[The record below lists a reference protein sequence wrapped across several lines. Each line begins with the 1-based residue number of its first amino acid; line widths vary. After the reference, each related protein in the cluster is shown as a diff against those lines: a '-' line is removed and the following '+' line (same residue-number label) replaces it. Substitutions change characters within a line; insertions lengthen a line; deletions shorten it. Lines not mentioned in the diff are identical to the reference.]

1 MSKRYSSDL
10 QLCHAFAHRLTE
22 AGHCAGNTSFS
33 NDVFYSY
40 STPIAARVETPVS
53 SLILDRKISVILLST
68 DTFSNTTTKHKSKL
82 VSAINNVYEVIPARY
97 IPTDLR
103 NAKAVSD
110 IHKLNVDFFTDML
123 HKAFDAFV
131 DTTRSRVEKAREL
144 VRAFDAVD
152 IYTRV
157 FHLSWDNAQPIYQ
170 VLEQARAEIEAHNE
184 KRAVR
189 KAHLSDNAFDSEGRK
204 QYKAMI
210 AKSLRK
216 WRSGETDRLPLNKL
230 LEPIA
235 LRVTQDRIETSR
247 GASMP
252 RRDVARIWP
261 ALKAMWQSC
270 AEEHTLNEKVDPTKL
285 LLKSAVSNPEMRF
298 GQFVGVHVSFK
309 LGQIQI
315 GCHTIPWSEVVDVAK
330 QLGLDVTGVDN
341 ATAN

>member
-40 STPIAARVETPVS
+40 STPIAARVETPV
-53 SLILDRKISVILLST
+53 ISVILLST

-82 VSAINNVYEVIPARY
+82 VSAINNVYEVVPARY

-103 NAKAVSD
+103 NEKAVSY
-110 IHKLNVDFFTDML
+110 IHKLNVDFFTDIL
-123 HKAFDAFV
+123 HKALDAFV
-131 DTTRSRVEKAREL
+131 GTTRSRVEKAREL
-144 VRAFDAVD
+144 VRAFEAVD
-152 IYTRV
+152 SYTRV
-157 FHLSWDNAQPIYQ
+157 FHFSWDNAQPIYQ

-184 KRAVR
+184 KRAVQ
-189 KAHLSDNAFDSEGRK
+189 KAHRSDNAFDSEGRK
-204 QYKAMI
+204 RYKAMI

-216 WRSGETDRLPLNKL
+216 WRSGETDKLPLNKL

-261 ALKAMWQSC
+261 NLKAMWQSFT
-270 AEEHTLNEKVDPTKL
+270 EEPTLNEKVDPTKL

-298 GQFVGVHVSFK
+298 GQFVGVHVSKDF
-309 LGQIQI
+309 IRI

>member
-53 SLILDRKISVILLST
+53 SDVILLST
-68 DTFSNTTTKHKSKL
+68 DTFSNTTAKHKSKL
-82 VSAINNVYEVIPARY
+82 VSAVNNVYEIIPARY

-103 NAKAVSD
+103 NEKAVSD
-110 IHKLNVDFFTDML
+110 IHKLNVDFFIDLL
-123 HKAFDAFV
+123 HKALATFV

-170 VLEQARAEIEAHNE
+170 VLEQARSEIEAHNE

-189 KAHLSDNAFDSEGRK
+189 KTQRSVNAFDSEGRK
-204 QYKAMI
+204 TYKAMI
-210 AKSLRK
+210 ADSLRK
-216 WRSGETDRLPLNKL
+216 WRAGETDKLPLNKL

-270 AEEHTLNEKVDPTKL
+270 TEEPTPNEKVSPTNL
-285 LLKSAVSNPEMRF
+285 LSNPEMRF
-298 GQFVGVHVSFK
+298 GQFVGVHVSKDF
-309 LGQIQI
+309 IRI

-330 QLGLDVTGVDN
+330 QLGLDVTGVDDG
-341 ATAN
+341 TAN

>member
-10 QLCHAFAHRLTE
+10 QMCHAFAHRLTE

-82 VSAINNVYEVIPARY
+82 VSAINNVYEIIPARY

-103 NAKAVSD
+103 NEKAVSD
-110 IHKLNVDFFTDML
+110 IHKLNVDFFTDLL
-123 HKAFDAFV
+123 HKALAVFV

-144 VRAFDAVD
+144 VRAFEAVD
-152 IYTRV
+152 VYTRV
-157 FHLSWDNAQPIYQ
+157 FHLGWDNAQPIYK
-170 VLEQARAEIEAHNE
+170 VLEQDRSEIEANNE

-189 KAHLSDNAFDSEGRK
+189 KTQRSVNAFDSEGRK
-204 QYKAMI
+204 TYKAMI
-210 AKSLRK
+210 ADSLRK
-216 WRSGETDRLPLNKL
+216 WRAGETDKLPLNKL

-261 ALKAMWQSC
+261 ALKSMWQSC
-270 AEEHTLNEKVDPTKL
+270 TEESAPNEKVHPTKL
-285 LLKSAVSNPEMRF
+285 LSNPEMRF
-298 GQFVGVHVSFK
+298 GQFVGVHVSKDF
-309 LGQIQI
+309 IRI

-330 QLGLDVTGVDN
+330 QLGLDVTGVDDG
-341 ATAN
+341 TAN

>member
-68 DTFSNTTTKHKSKL
+68 DTFSNTTAKHKSKL
-82 VSAINNVYEVIPARY
+82 VSAVNNVYEIIPARY

-103 NAKAVSD
+103 NEKAVSD
-110 IHKLNVDFFTDML
+110 IHKLNVDFFIDLL
-123 HKAFDAFV
+123 HKALATFV

-184 KRAVR
+184 KRGVV
-189 KAHLSDNAFDSEGRK
+189 KARRSDNAFDSEGRK
-204 QYKAMI
+204 QYKAMV
-210 AKSLRK
+210 AKSLKK
-216 WRSGETDRLPLNKL
+216 WRSGETDKLPLNKL

-235 LRVTQDRIETSR
+235 LRVTQERIETSR
-247 GASMP
+247 AASMP

-261 ALKAMWQSC
+261 NLKAMWQSC

-298 GQFVGVHVSFK
+298 GQFVGVHVSKDF
-309 LGQIQI
+309 IRI

-330 QLGLDVTGVDN
+330 QLGLDVAGVDN

>member
-40 STPIAARVETPVS
+40 STPIAARVETPAW

-68 DTFSNTTTKHKSKL
+68 DTFSNTTAKHKSKL
-82 VSAINNVYEVIPARY
+82 VSAVNNVYAVIPARY

-103 NAKAVSD
+103 NEKAVSD
-110 IHKLNVDFFTDML
+110 IHKLNVDFFTDLL
-123 HKAFDAFV
+123 HKALATFV

-152 IYTRV
+152 SYTRV
-157 FHLSWDNAQPIYQ
+157 FHLGWDNAQPIYQ

-184 KRAVR
+184 KRAVQ
-189 KAHLSDNAFDSEGRK
+189 KAHRSNNAFDSEGLK
-204 QYKAMI
+204 QYKAMVTE
-210 AKSLRK
+210 SLRK
-216 WRSGETDRLPLNKL
+216 WRSGKTNKLPLNKL

-261 ALKAMWQSC
+261 NLKAMRQSC
-270 AEEHTLNEKVDPTKL
+270 TEEPTLDEKLHPTKL
-285 LLKSAVSNPEMRF
+285 LSNPDMRF
-298 GQFVGVHVSFK
+298 GQFVGVHVSKDF
-309 LGQIQI
+309 IRI

-330 QLGLDVTGVDN
+330 QLGLDVTGIDN

>member
-40 STPIAARVETPVS
+40 STPIAARVETPV
-53 SLILDRKISVILLST
+53 ISVILLST

-82 VSAINNVYEVIPARY
+82 VSAINNVYEVVPARY

-110 IHKLNVDFFTDML
+110 IHKLNVDFFTDIL
-123 HKAFDAFV
+123 HKALDAFV
-131 DTTRSRVEKAREL
+131 GTTRSRVEKAREL
-144 VRAFDAVD
+144 VRAFEAVD
-152 IYTRV
+152 SYTRV
-157 FHLSWDNAQPIYQ
+157 FHFSWDNAQPIYQ

-184 KRAVR
+184 KRAVQ
-189 KAHLSDNAFDSEGRK
+189 KAHRSDNAFDSEGRK
-204 QYKAMI
+204 RYKAMI

-216 WRSGETDRLPLNKL
+216 WRSGETDKLPLNKL

-261 ALKAMWQSC
+261 NLKAMWQSFT
-270 AEEHTLNEKVDPTKL
+270 EEPTLNEKVDPTKL

-298 GQFVGVHVSFK
+298 GQFVGVHVSKDF
-309 LGQIQI
+309 IRI